1 MYESEMKES
10 FIQDYIKS
18 RVVAV
23 TSLYGLFRKI
33 EPFEERLQKDCCHFT
48 LEEVLDMYE
57 QFKAKSVH
65 VVLNYNVILKAYC
78 TWKKYYHKLDNP
90 IAYEDVTVEMVKK
103 IIPKVATKTISRDE
117 ITEIEEQL
125 YNWTDKAIV
134 ECLWEGL
141 SGNSMKDLTG
151 ITEDMIDHERMLL
164 HLPDDRVFELTNRL
178 YYLLIKAF
186 DETEYI
192 TYGQT
197 MKVKSLVGSGQIYK
211 ERDNAHAKSSDDKYF
226 RWVYRKVQ
234 NYRKHVG
241 IPSLTM
247 KNIST
252 SGMCYYLK
260 KGMRETNLDLRT
272 FLTTE
277 TGSNLMDKYGYN
289 SAYRVDNVTLYYK
302 DLV

>member
-78 TWKKYYHKLDNP
+78 AWRKYYHELDGH
-90 IAYEDVTVEMVKK
+90 IAYEDVTAEMVKK

-164 HLPDDRVFELTNRL
+164 HLPGDKVFELTNRL
-178 YYLLIKAF
+178 YYLLLKAF

-211 ERDNAHAKSSDDKYF
+211 ERDNAHAKNSDDKYF

-252 SGMCYYLK
+252 SGMCHYLK
-260 KGMRETNLDLRT
+260 KGMRETNLDLRS

-277 TGSNLMDKYGYN
+277 IGSNLMDKYGYN